1 MTDHPTIQAALSAVM
16 ADVRAVAKGDRNQ
29 QQGFNFRG
37 VDAVVNAVGPK
48 LREHHVIVLPTVL
61 DVHHANFTT
70 AKGSQMSS
78 VTVQVQYTF
87 VGPAGDSLSCSVAG
101 AAFDIGDKAVPKAMS
116 VAYRTALL
124 QSLCLPTDEP
134 DPDHST
140 YQEQPM
146 TLLEAKNAAMAAA
159 GGDLGKLDEALASL
173 NVHDKS
179 KATIPELVR
188 AAEALRQEVAA

>member
-1 MTDHPTIQAALSAVM
+1 MPDHPTIQAALSAVM

-29 QQGFNFRG
+29 QQGFSFRG

-124 QSLCLPTDEP
+124 QALCLPTDDP
-134 DPDHST
+134 DPDQST
-140 YQEQPM
+140 YQDQPV
-146 TLLEAKNAAMAAA
+146 TLPEAKQKAWVASGKSQEKVTAALS
-159 GGDLGKLDEALASL
+159 DLGIQDPKDADVQQWLQ
-173 NVHDKS
+173 V
-179 KATIPELVR
+179 
-188 AAEALRQEVAA
+188 AEALR